1 MDFISIITLIIP
13 VITFAM
19 GYFLT
24 NVGYKRDRKLSI
36 IREKFDRLYHPFYVL
51 INELG
56 TDAEIDDVVG
66 FAFDSENMDTLKPIL
81 AHLTKSA
88 YLATAEGQALIW
100 ETRHL
105 FVLYVN
111 KEGETIDKDEEDLF
125 AKSIGALFEH
135 LIQEYV
141 KSANALGY
149 ELMGMVA
156 KAGSSKS

>member
-1 MDFISIITLIIP
+1 MDFISIITLILP

-51 INELG
+51 VNELG
-56 TDAEIDDVVG
+56 ADYGTDDGVG
-66 FAFDSENMDTLKPIL
+66 FAFDSENFDALNPIL
-81 AHLTKSA
+81 AHLTKNA
-88 YLATAEGQALIW
+88 YLATAEGQILIW

-105 FVLYVN
+105 FVLYA
-111 KEGETIDKDEEDLF
+111 KKGETIDKDKEDLF

-135 LIQEYV
+135 LIQEYM

-149 ELMGMVA
+149 ELMGI
-156 KAGSSKS
+156 GSYSGRE